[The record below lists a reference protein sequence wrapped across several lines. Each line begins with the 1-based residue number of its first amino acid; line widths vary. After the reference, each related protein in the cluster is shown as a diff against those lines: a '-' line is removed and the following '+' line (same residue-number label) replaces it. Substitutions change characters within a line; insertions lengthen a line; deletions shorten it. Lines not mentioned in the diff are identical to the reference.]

1 MEKENRMGT
10 MPMGKLIISMSLPI
24 VISMLVQ
31 AMYNIVDSIF
41 VSRYSADAFAAI
53 SYAFPAQNLLIGLA
67 TGIGVGMNALLSKSL
82 GEKNQL
88 KVNKAAENGVFL
100 AFLSFVLFLIF
111 GLFFSES
118 FIAFQTATPEVIAY
132 GKTYL
137 TICCS
142 LSFGIFG
149 EIILERLLQATGRS
163 FYTMITQGVGA
174 IVNIIL
180 DPIFIFGYLGLPEM
194 GIAGAAYATVIGQV
208 VAFILAIIFHCRV
221 NHEIQLNIKKFRPDG
236 PVIGRICAVGIPSVI
251 MVGIG
256 SVMTTTM
263 NKILN
268 GFSDLAV
275 SVFGAYFKLQ
285 SFIFMPIFGLNNG
298 VIPVMA
304 YNFGAGRRRRM
315 MSALKIALISAVS
328 IMTLG
333 LAAMQIFPAQLLS
346 FFDANAEMIAMGTVA
361 LRIISLSFIFAGVCI
376 VIISIF
382 QALGHGM
389 YSMYVS
395 FARQIIVLIPVAYLF
410 SLTGDVNKVWLAFPI
425 AEVVSVTI
433 CILMFIHLY
442 KKTISKIPE

>member
-82 GEKNQL
+82 GEKNQSR
-88 KVNKAAENGVFL
+88 VNKAAENGVFL

-208 VAFILAIIFHCRV
+208 IAFILAIIFHYRV

-285 SFIFMPIFGLNNG
+285 SCIFMPIFGLNNG

-333 LAAMQIFPAQLLS
+333 LAAMQLFPAQLLS
-346 FFDANAEMIAMGTVA
+346 FFGANAEMIAMGTVA

-425 AEVVSVTI
+425 AEVVSVII
-433 CILMFIHLY
+433 CVLMFIRLY